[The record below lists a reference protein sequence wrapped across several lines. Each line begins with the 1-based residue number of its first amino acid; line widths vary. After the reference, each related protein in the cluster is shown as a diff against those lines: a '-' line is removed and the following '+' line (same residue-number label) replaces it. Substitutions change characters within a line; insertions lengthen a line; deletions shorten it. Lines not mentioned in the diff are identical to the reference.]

1 MYQET
6 KPKKLRKKVKPSAM
20 IRPQKR
26 SKKKKRPSPKLD
38 VKDNSPAHVIQEQ
51 VEIEGNLSSI
61 KSHIIT

>member
-26 SKKKKRPSPKLD
+26 NKKKKKSLSKPS
-38 VKDNSPAHVIQEQ
+38 N
-51 VEIEGNLSSI
+51 VELCSTIHNTIRMSKFI
-61 KSHIIT
+61 FKKQSHYS

>member
-26 SKKKKRPSPKLD
+26 NKKKKKLLS
-38 VKDNSPAHVIQEQ
+38 KPL
-51 VEIEGNLSSI
+51 EIESCNIINNAVILS
-61 KSHIIT
+61 K